1 MNAKVFFALSLALS
15 SAYLLGTRSSC
26 ADTNAATPVAKPIPA
41 YLGSD
46 ETNNIKIFGEGVA
59 SVVHITNL
67 RLARRGFFS
76 DPVKIPAGTGS
87 GFIWDDQGHIVTNYH
102 VIENGSDFQVSF
114 HQDAANYEAK
124 LVGACPRLDV
134 AVLQL
139 VKKPSRLRPL
149 RVASSQELRV
159 GQKAIAIGNPFG
171 LDHTLTTGVV
181 SALGRSIEGAGG
193 VEIRDMIQTDAA
205 INPGNS
211 GGPLLDSRGFLIGMN
226 TAIYSESGSSAGIG
240 FAVPSDAISYIM
252 PMLIEHGHEIR
263 PSLGIVILP
272 DAWLKRFGVE
282 QGVAIQELV
291 PNGPAAKAGLKGVRE
306 DRRGI
311 YLGDVIRS
319 IDGEAL
325 RSVSDL
331 YYLLAKKK
339 AGSVVE
345 LELLRDGKKEKVKIT
360 LAAGT

>member
-1 MNAKVFFALSLALS
+1 M
-15 SAYLLGTRSSC
+15 GTRSSC
-26 ADTNAATPVAKPIPA
+26 ADSTATAPVARPIPA
-41 YLGSD
+41 YLGAD
-46 ETNNIKIFGEGVA
+46 EVNNIKIFEEGVA
-59 SVVHITNL
+59 SVVHITNI

-102 VIENGSDFQVSF
+102 VIEGGSDFQVSF

-124 LVGACPRLDV
+124 LVGICPRLDV

-139 VKKPSRLRPL
+139 VKKPSILRPL

-181 SALGRSIEGAGG
+181 SALGRSIEGGGG

-226 TAIYSESGSSAGIG
+226 SAIYSGSGSSAGIG
-240 FAVPSDAISYIM
+240 FAVPADAISYIV

-263 PSLGIVILP
+263 PSIGISILP
-272 DAWLKRFGVE
+272 DAWLKRFGVP
-282 QGVAIQELV
+282 QGVAIQEV
-291 PNGPAAKAGLKGVRE
+291 VAKGPAANAGLKGVRE

-311 YLGDVIRS
+311 YLGDVILA
-319 IDGEAL
+319 IDGEVL

-339 AGSVVE
+339 AGSEVE
-345 LELLRDGKKEKVKIT
+345 LELLREGKKEKLKIT